1 MALLIERCGPLFLY
15 IEQTRPSMNY
25 ELNHVKDMCM
35 NGIVDRDSA
44 SILMNAYYTCRP
56 EERPVVRRVELPPQ
70 QRYLR
75 YLLTEELRDNETDEH
90 VEQIV
95 SKIRKFPLHVDEEME
110 VLVQEIFRVPSVC
123 SPKIQS
129 IAHVCCVLSHYIP
142 RFKMM
147 LINAIYEQLLLLL
160 DLMRPDKYQ
169 ETLSL
174 MIFCSELYIFQTIND
189 SHILFILYLLIE
201 YNHYVSLFRQS
212 ITLHSS
218 LQFSLQY
225 FTSR

>member
-1 MALLIERCGPLFLY
+1 
-15 IEQTRPSMNY
+15 MNY
-25 ELNHVKDMCM
+25 ELQRVKEMCT

-70 QRYLR
+70 LRYLR
-75 YLLTEELRDNETDEH
+75 YLLTEELLDNETDKH
-90 VEQIV
+90 VEKIV

-110 VLVQEIFRVPSVC
+110 VIVQEVLRVPSAC
-123 SPKIQS
+123 NPKIQS
-129 IAHVCCVLSHYIP
+129 IAHVCCVLSYYVP
-142 RFKMM
+142 RFRMM
-147 LINAIYEQLLLLL
+147 LVDAVYEQLCLLL

-174 MIFCSELYIFQTIND
+174 MNFVSELYIFETIND

-201 YNHYVSLFRQS
+201 YNHYVGLF
-212 ITLHSS
+212 ID
-218 LQFSLQY
+218 
-225 FTSR
+225 